1 MLLRFP
7 ESDVESR
14 RSYKIKHETDQLVDS
29 QVDFKNNKETVK
41 KQIPNID
48 INFAEKKVDNER
60 IEIKPSMVTKSQE
73 TWKIAKSMH
82 GLPKYTAIYVT
93 F

>member
-7 ESDVESR
+7 ESDVELR
-14 RSYKIKHETDQLVDS
+14 RSYKIKPKIDEVVDS
-29 QVDFKNNKETVK
+29 QVDFKNDKETVK

-48 INFAEKKVDNER
+48 INFAEKKVDIER

-73 TWKIAKSMH
+73 TWKIAKTMH
-82 GLPKYTAIYVT
+82 GLLKYTAIYVT

>member
-7 ESDVESR
+7 ESDVELK
-14 RSYKIKHETDQLVDS
+14 RSYEIKHKIDEVVDS

-41 KQIPNID
+41 KQIPSIE

-60 IEIKPSMVTKSQE
+60 IEINYLEKNE
-73 TWKIAKSMH
+73 C
-82 GLPKYTAIYVT
+82 LL
-93 F
+93 